1 MKKYFEMAAV
11 AVTLLICM
19 SVVLVSAYNTAQT
32 LEDYRKFVDYMEET
46 NEPFE
51 VACET
56 DYYTTLMQEDR
67 QWLKH
72 L

>member
-19 SVVLVSAYNTAQT
+19 SVVLASAYNTAQT

-56 DYYTTLMQEDR
+56 EYYTELIQEDR
-67 QWLKH
+67 Q
-72 L
+72 